1 MKQRRKCEH
10 VMTYGTKMCVVCV
23 LEKCFFF
30 CPCTLVFVVTS
41 FWPFIRAVR
50 TCTWSPSPR
59 DCRPAHA
66 TSSVA
71 QPTRLPPT
79 YSVAHPRD
87 CRSPTYSVAQPTR
100 LSPSPRDILHA
111 SPHYFPAV
119 CYGVFYPRG
128 PAPRGRRVQTI
139 PRVSHTRIAHAKVHR
154 APCSPLSTFSAGL
167 YMAPKPPSPNPRFLR
182 FHQLLYVR
190 IFHR

>member
-30 CPCTLVFVVTS
+30 CPCTLVFVVTP
-41 FWPFIRAVR
+41 FWPFIRAIR

-66 TSSVA
+66 TSC
-71 QPTRLPPT
+71 T
-79 YSVAHPRD
+79 PRRITSQL
-87 CRSPTYSVAQPTR
+87 CA
-100 LSPSPRDILHA
+100 I
-111 SPHYFPAV
+111 
-119 CYGVFYPRG
+119 GVFYPRG
-128 PAPRGRRVQTI
+128 PSPRGRRVQTI

>member
-1 MKQRRKCEH
+1 
-10 VMTYGTKMCVVCV
+10 MCIVCV
-23 LEKCFFF
+23 LEKMFLLSLLHSGLRCNFF
-30 CPCTLVFVVTS
+30 L
-41 FWPFIRAVR
+41 AVY
-50 TCTWSPSPR
+50 T
-59 DCRPAHA
+59 
-66 TSSVA
+66 
-71 QPTRLPPT
+71 
-79 YSVAHPRD
+79 
-87 CRSPTYSVAQPTR
+87 CRSYLYLVAQPTR